1 MDQEERD
8 RELARRIR
16 RRQAERKRKQK
27 QSSIKWG
34 RFIPAVLL
42 IVIVLG
48 TLGFG
53 LVKGVQAVYSWVAQP
68 KGQEEVLVE
77 DKQPKEEVPSVAL
90 NQEALDKPIYILLAG
105 RDANNP
111 SEVDSL
117 YLVSVNLEQKLVDV
131 IGIPANTKIDNRS
144 KTGADKI
151 NSFYKE
157 GGVAL
162 TKAVVEDMFHI
173 SIPYYVVVDEAA
185 FTHTVDVVG
194 SQSFYVE
201 RAMNHRDEES
211 GLDDINLKK
220 GFQDLDGN
228 KALQYVRYTEDPQ
241 DVFTRVGRQ
250 ERFMKSLLAS
260 VRDSFTLTNAWDV
273 WRIWS
278 HFESNISTWDAIKL
292 LYRIT
297 HMEQSNI
304 HFYILPG
311 HKDQGNGEIFWVIDP
326 SEAQRLVGIMTG
338 DIDVSQMPAMKK
350 PTKIE
355 RSIDKETGDSVD
367 NQVNVPDNQK
377 SKEEREQEHTQEPNG
392 SKGI

>member
-8 RELARRIR
+8 RELARRIC

-27 QSSIKWG
+27 QSSIKWS
-34 RFIPAVLL
+34 RFIPAVVL
-42 IVIVLG
+42 IVILLG
-48 TLGFG
+48 GLGFG
-53 LVKGVQAVYSWVAQP
+53 LVKGVTAIYNWIAQP
-68 KGQEEVLVE
+68 QGQEEVLVE
-77 DKQPKEEVPSVAL
+77 DRQTKAQVPSVAL

-151 NSFYKE
+151 NTFYKE
-157 GGVAL
+157 GGIEL
-162 TKAVVEDMFHI
+162 SKAVVEDMFHI
-173 SIPYYVVVDEAA
+173 SIPYYVVMDEAD
-185 FTHTVDVVG
+185 FVHTVDVVG
-194 SQSFYVE
+194 TQSFYVE
-201 RAMNHRDEES
+201 TAMTHRDGES
-211 GLDDINLKK
+211 GLEDINLKK
-220 GFQDLDGN
+220 GYQDLDGN

-241 DVFTRVGRQ
+241 DVFSRVGRQ

-273 WRIWS
+273 WRTWS

-292 LYRIT
+292 VYRIT
-297 HMEQSNI
+297 HMEADHI

-311 HKDQGNGEIFWVIDP
+311 HKDSQDGQTFWVIDP

-338 DIDVSQMPAMKK
+338 DIEAAQVAAPKNPIQVN
-350 PTKIE
+350 
-355 RSIDKETGDSVD
+355 RSIDKDGRGKEE
-367 NQVNVPDNQK
+367 QVNVPDNQK
-377 SKEEREQEHTQEPNG
+377 SPEEREQEHSQDPRG
-392 SKGI
+392 DKGI